1 MHFRRQKTDISEAH
15 QELEVKLKWQIAP
28 PEVKISHGASL
39 LCKVAPVGMHHFVWA
54 EDNFEALF
62 LWLIRARLGRQ
73 EPEVCNK
80 TL

>member
-1 MHFRRQKTDISEAH
+1 METKPFLFSEKCF
-15 QELEVKLKWQIAP
+15 LCNKRPFIANTMFTGRDD
-28 PEVKISHGASL
+28 SA
-39 LCKVAPVGMHHFVWA
+39 VGMHHVVWA